1 MEDHQ
6 KLVKTLKMLLT
17 LANGLKHSITGLSN
31 HYEISPRTVHRYI
44 SSFREVGFAVEQKD
58 GLYWINKVETPFKE
72 LHDLLFFT
80 EEEALIIKRAIHN
93 IEETNVLKKN
103 LVEKLYSLYNY
114 GKVSETI
121 VRREYSETVHKL
133 ATAIAEKKQ
142 VLLRAYHSAH
152 GNIIRD
158 RLVEPFDFTSGY
170 ISVWAFDPESR
181 TTKQFKTARI
191 QSVTI
196 TGKPFLF
203 ESEHKKQDMDVFRIS
218 TSEKI
223 PVKLRLNLRAY
234 NLLIEEYPM
243 AEDFLMTEN
252 DNFWIFDG
260 WVCSFDGIGRFA
272 MGLCEDV
279 EIVAP
284 QGLRDHIKQ
293 KVCNLLK

>member
-17 LANGLKHSITGLSN
+17 LANGVKHSKAQLG
-31 HYEISPRTVHRYI
+31 ERFGISERTVHRYL
-44 SSFREVGFAVEQKD
+44 STFRDVGFAVEIND
-58 GLYWINKVETPFKE
+58 GFYWINKVETPFKE

-103 LVEKLYSLYNY
+103 LVEKLYSLYSY
-114 GKVSETI
+114 GKVSKTI
-121 VRREYSETVHKL
+121 VKRELSETVHNL
-133 ATAIAEKKQ
+133 TTAISQKRQ
-142 VLLRAYHSAH
+142 VLLRGYHSAH

-158 RLVEPFDFTSGY
+158 RLVEPFDFSSGF

-181 TTKQFKTARI
+181 TNKQFKTARI
-191 QSVTI
+191 RSVEVTA
-196 TGKPFLF
+196 KPFLF
-203 ESEHKKQDMDVFRIS
+203 DNEHQKQDMDVFRIS

-223 PVKLRLNLRAY
+223 PVKLKLNLRAY
-234 NLLIEEYPM
+234 SLLLEEYPM
-243 AEDFLMTEN
+243 AEDFMMTEN
-252 DNFWIFDG
+252 DNSWIFEG

-279 EIVAP
+279 EILYP
-284 QGLRDHIKQ
+284 QSLKDYLTE
-293 KVCNLLK
+293 KVKNILK

>member
-17 LANGLKHSITGLSN
+17 LANGLKHSNARLS
-31 HYEISPRTVHRYI
+31 EQFDISPRTVHRYI
-44 SSFREVGFAVEQKD
+44 STFRDVGFAVEQKD
-58 GLYWINKVETPFKE
+58 GFYWINKVETPFKE

-80 EEEALIIKRAIHN
+80 EEEAQIIKRAIHS

-103 LVEKLYSLYNY
+103 LVEKLYSLYSY

-121 VRREYSETVHKL
+121 KKRVYSETVHQL
-133 ATAIAEKKQ
+133 TTAIENKCQ
-142 VLLRAYHSAH
+142 VLLRDYHSAH
-152 GNIIRD
+152 GNLIRD

-181 TTKQFKTARI
+181 TNKQFKTARI
-191 QSVTI
+191 QSVEI
-196 TGKPFLF
+196 TQKPFLF
-203 ESEHKKQDMDVFRIS
+203 GRDHKKQEMDVFRIS
-218 TSEKI
+218 TNEKI

-234 NLLIEEYPM
+234 SLLLEEYPM

-252 DNFWIFDG
+252 DNQWIFEG

-272 MGLCEDV
+272 LGLCEDV
-279 EIVAP
+279 EILYP
-284 QGLRDHIKQ
+284 QSLKDYLTE
-293 KVCNLLK
+293 KVKNILK

>member
-17 LANGLKHSITGLSN
+17 LANGLKHSVTGLSN
-31 HYEISPRTVHRYI
+31 HYEISQRTVHRYI

-58 GLYWINKVETPFKE
+58 GFYWINKVETPFKE

-80 EEEALIIKRAIHN
+80 EEEALIIKRAIHQ

-133 ATAIAEKKQ
+133 ATAITEKKQ
-142 VLLRAYHSAH
+142 VLLRAYHSVH

-191 QSVTI
+191 QSVTV

-203 ESEHKKQDMDVFRIS
+203 ENEHKKQDMDVFRIS

-223 PVKLRLNLRAY
+223 PVKLRLSLRAY
-234 NLLIEEYPM
+234 SLLIEEYPM

-293 KVCNLLK
+293 KACNLLK

>member
-17 LANGLKHSITGLSN
+17 LANGIKHSVPKLSDN
-31 HYEISPRTVHRYI
+31 YEISQRTVHRYI

-58 GLYWINKVETPFKE
+58 GFYWINKVETPFKE

-80 EEEALIIKRAIHN
+80 EEEALIIKRAIHQ

-133 ATAIAEKKQ
+133 ATAMVGKMQ

-196 TGKPFLF
+196 TAKPFLF

-218 TSEKI
+218 TSERI
-223 PVKLRLNLRAY
+223 PVKLRLSLRAY
-234 NLLIEEYPM
+234 SLLIEEYPM

>member
-17 LANGLKHSITGLSN
+17 LANGLKHSVTGLSN
-31 HYEISPRTVHRYI
+31 HYEISQRTVHRYI

-58 GLYWINKVETPFKE
+58 GFYWINKVETPFKE

-80 EEEALIIKRAIHN
+80 EEEALIIKRAIHQ

-121 VRREYSETVHKL
+121 VRREYSETVHRL

-170 ISVWAFDPESR
+170 ISVCAFDPESR

-191 QSVTI
+191 QSVTV

-203 ESEHKKQDMDVFRIS
+203 ENEHKKQDMDVFRIS

-223 PVKLRLNLRAY
+223 PVKLRLSLRAY
-234 NLLIEEYPM
+234 SLLIEEYPM

-279 EIVAP
+279 EILAP

-293 KVCNLLK
+293 KACNLLK

>member
-6 KLVKTLKMLLT
+6 KLIKTLKMLLT
-17 LANGLKHSITGLSN
+17 LSNGIRHTVSELSER
-31 HYEISPRTVHRYI
+31 YEISERTVHRYI

-58 GLYWINKVETPFKE
+58 GFYRIDKVEKPFKE

-133 ATAIAEKKQ
+133 ATAIVDKKQ
-142 VLLRAYHSAH
+142 VLLRGYHSAH

-191 QSVTI
+191 QSVTV
-196 TGKPFLF
+196 TAKPFLF
-203 ESEHKKQDMDVFRIS
+203 ESEHQKQEMDVFRIS

-223 PVKLRLNLRAY
+223 PVKLRLSLRAY
-234 NLLIEEYPM
+234 SLLIEEYPM

-272 MGLCEDV
+272 LGLCEDV
-279 EIVAP
+279 EILSP
-284 QGLRDHIKQ
+284 QSLKDHLTDKAKNI
-293 KVCNLLK
+293 LK

>member
-31 HYEISPRTVHRYI
+31 HYEISQRTVHRYI
-44 SSFREVGFAVEQKD
+44 SSFREVGFAVEKKD
-58 GLYWINKVETPFKE
+58 GFYWINKVETPFKE

-80 EEEALIIKRAIHN
+80 EEEALIIKRAIHQ

-133 ATAIAEKKQ
+133 STAISEKKQ

-181 TTKQFKTARI
+181 TTKQFKTARV
-191 QSVTI
+191 QSVTV
-196 TGKPFLF
+196 TAKPFLF

-284 QGLRDHIKQ
+284 QSLRDHIKQ